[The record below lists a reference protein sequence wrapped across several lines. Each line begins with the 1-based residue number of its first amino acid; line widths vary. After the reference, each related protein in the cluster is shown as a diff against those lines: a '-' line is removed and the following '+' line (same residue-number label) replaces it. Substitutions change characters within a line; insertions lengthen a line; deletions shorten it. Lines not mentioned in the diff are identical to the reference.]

1 MNLYNVESFQFN
13 SETDS
18 RIGSDSTNGTN
29 SCGGMILVLE
39 PIPIVEPLP
48 VIIDMIPQVPIL
60 IPSYPHLSTRHAQLR
75 VRIGL

>member
-1 MNLYNVESFQFN
+1 MKLIPELDLLPPIESIPEVEL
-13 SETDS
+13 
-18 RIGSDSTNGTN
+18 IP
-29 SCGGMILVLE
+29 VLE

-60 IPSYPHLSTRHAQLR
+60 IPSYPHLCTRHAQLR

>member
-1 MNLYNVESFQFN
+1 MELIPELDPISPMEPISLVEL
-13 SETDS
+13 
-18 RIGSDSTNGTN
+18 IP
-29 SCGGMILVLE
+29 VLE